1 MTRARHVTPC
11 HTAGRIERICAL
23 VIAFQ
28 SRGAMTRAEIGDV
41 LKMGPSG
48 VRKYLV
54 DLGEKVA
61 FGTVG
66 GAQTCRLTLSAE
78 EAAAYVAQL
87 AREAA
92 GRPRPINVSDFE
104 KAKRDPARHFHILED
119 DEHYA
124 IRLGRTPIERD
135 PLVAALFG
143 ATATTVQ
150 SAAVGR
156 F

>member
-11 HTAGRIERICAL
+11 HTACRIEKICSL
-23 VIAFQ
+23 VLAFQ
-28 SRGAMTRAEIGDV
+28 ARGAMTRAEIGDV

-61 FGTVG
+61 FGSIG
-66 GAQTCRLTLSAE
+66 GEQLCRLTLGAE
-78 EAAAYVAQL
+78 EARAFVAQL

-104 KAKRDPARHFHILED
+104 KAKRDPNRHFHILDD

-124 IRLGRTPIERD
+124 IRLGRAPIVRD
-135 PLVAALFG
+135 PLVAAFFG
-143 ATATTVQ
+143 PHGAGMGVHA
-150 SAAVGR
+150 
-156 F
+156 

>member
-11 HTAGRIERICAL
+11 HTAARLERICTLIA
-23 VIAFQ
+23 AFQ
-28 SRGAMTRAEIGDV
+28 ARGALTRAEIGDV

-54 DLGEKVA
+54 DLGDKVA
-61 FGTVG
+61 FGSIG
-66 GAQTCRLTLSAE
+66 GEQLCRLTLSAD
-78 EAAAYVAQL
+78 EATAYVAQL

-92 GRPRPINVSDFE
+92 GRPRPINLSDFE

-124 IRLGRTPIERD
+124 IRLGRTPIVRD
-135 PLVAALFG
+135 PLVAAFFG
-143 ATATTVQ
+143 PHGMSMGARA
-150 SAAVGR
+150 
-156 F
+156 